1 MSEEKLLDAFGQ
13 IEEEFIEEADPEK
26 KKNAS
31 KKVRR
36 NMWVTWGATA
46 ACAVLLVGIAIPQL
60 VKNGGV
66 TGAPETPQLEGN
78 ISDVTV
84 KEEEGEAEAGLAGE
98 PTTLAHMIEIRIQI
112 EEMLPDGF
120 VGTIEVGTDIFKT
133 GTQISVIAQD
143 NVTVVQKDG
152 SIFSYDELE
161 PNIPESDLDI
171 GNSVWVGFQKYDYV
185 EGNGK
190 YNQIFAYHV
199 VDRNDSAATDIEP
212 MEELSMEAAV
222 TDKRFGNLF
231 PTIILDGYELQDTI
245 AVLNDTVLVASFYNK
260 ALDDELTIRIA
271 AQEWFMN
278 QQKQNNPKLN
288 TVMYRE
294 KNSGTSSYI
303 YIAGG
308 ENIVQYTFSKTD
320 IAEKEKFYDMVYSA
334 SYFSEC
340 IDYPD
345 MDVKE

>member
-26 KKNAS
+26 KRNIS

-36 NMWVTWGATA
+36 NVWVMWGATA

-60 VKNGGV
+60 VKNAGV
-66 TGAPETPQLEGN
+66 TGAPESPQLEGN
-78 ISDVTV
+78 ISDVTA
-84 KEEEGEAEAGLAGE
+84 KEEEAEAGMAGE
-98 PTTLAHMIEIRIQI
+98 PNTLTHMTEIQIRI

-120 VGTIEVGTDIFKT
+120 VGTIEVGTDIFKA

-143 NVTVVQKDG
+143 NVTLVQKDG
-152 SIFSYDELE
+152 SIFAYDEME

-199 VDRNDSAATDIEP
+199 TSRNDSTATDIEP

-222 TDKRFGNLF
+222 TDERFGNLF
-231 PTIILDGYELQDTI
+231 PANILEGYELQDTV
-245 AVLNDTVLVASFYNK
+245 AVLNDTVLVASFYNE

-271 AQEWFMN
+271 AREWFTK
-278 QQKQNNPKLN
+278 QQNELKLN

-294 KNSGTSSYI
+294 KNSGTDSYI
-303 YIAGG
+303 YIAG
-308 ENIVQYTFSKTD
+308 EDNIVQYTFSKTD
-320 IAEKEKFYDMVYSA
+320 IAENERFYDMVYSA

-345 MDVKE
+345 IDVKE

>member
-26 KKNAS
+26 KRNTS
-31 KKVRR
+31 KKGKR
-36 NMWVTWGATA
+36 NVWVTWGATA
-46 ACAVLLVGIAIPQL
+46 ACAVLLIGIAIPQL
-60 VKNGGV
+60 VEKGAV
-66 TGAPETPQLEGN
+66 TGAPESPQLEGN
-78 ISDVTV
+78 ISDVTTQ
-84 KEEEGEAEAGLAGE
+84 EEEGEAEAGMAGE
-98 PTTLAHMIEIRIQI
+98 PTTLTHMTEIQIRID
-112 EEMLPDGF
+112 EMLPDGF
-120 VGTIEVGTDIFKT
+120 VGTVEVGTDIFKA

-152 SIFSYDELE
+152 SIFAYDELE
-161 PNIPESDLDI
+161 PNIPESDLSI

-199 VDRNDSAATDIEP
+199 VDRNDSTATDIEP

-222 TDKRFGNLF
+222 ADERFGSLF
-231 PTIILDGYELQDTI
+231 PASILEGYELQDTVAI
-245 AVLNDTVLVASFYNK
+245 LNDTVLVASFYNK
-260 ALDDELTIRIA
+260 TLEDELTIRIA
-271 AQEWFMN
+271 AQEWFRN
-278 QQKQNNPKLN
+278 QQNDLKLN

-294 KNSGTSSYI
+294 KSSGTESYI
-303 YIAGG
+303 YIAGE

-320 IAEKEKFYDMVYSA
+320 IAENEKFYDMVYTA

-345 MDVKE
+345 IDVKE

>member
-26 KKNAS
+26 KRNTS

-36 NMWVTWGATA
+36 NVWVTWGATA

-60 VKNGGV
+60 MEKGAV
-66 TGAPETPQLEGN
+66 TGAPESPQLEGN
-78 ISDVTV
+78 ISDVTA
-84 KEEEGEAEAGLAGE
+84 EEGEAEAGMAGE
-98 PTTLAHMIEIRIQI
+98 PTTLTHMTEIQIRI

-120 VGTIEVGTDIFKT
+120 VGTIEVGTDIFKE

-152 SIFSYDELE
+152 SIFAYDELE
-161 PNIPESDLDI
+161 PNIPESDLNI
-171 GNSVWVGFQKYDYV
+171 GDSVWVGFQKYDYV

-199 VDRNDSAATDIEP
+199 ADKSDSTATDIEP
-212 MEELSMEAAV
+212 MEELSLAEAV
-222 TDKRFGNLF
+222 VDERFGNLF
-231 PTIILDGYELQDTI
+231 PADILEGYELRDTV
-245 AVLNDTVLVASFYNK
+245 AVFDNTVLVASFYN
-260 ALDDELTIRIA
+260 AELDDELTIQIA

-278 QQKQNNPKLN
+278 QQNDLKLN
-288 TVMYRE
+288 TIMYRE
-294 KNSGTSSYI
+294 KNSGTDSYI
-303 YIAGG
+303 YIAG
-308 ENIVQYTFSKTD
+308 EDNIVQYTFSKTD
-320 IAEKEKFYDMVYSA
+320 IAENERFYDMVYSA

-340 IDYPD
+340 VDYPD
-345 MDVKE
+345 IDVKE

>member
-26 KKNAS
+26 KRNTS

-36 NMWVTWGATA
+36 NVWVTWVATA

-60 VKNGGV
+60 MEKGGV
-66 TGAPETPQLEGN
+66 TRAPESPQLEGN
-78 ISDVTV
+78 ISDVTAQ
-84 KEEEGEAEAGLAGE
+84 EEEAEAGMAGE
-98 PTTLAHMIEIRIQI
+98 PTTLTHMTEIQIRI

-120 VGTIEVGTDIFKT
+120 VGTIEVGTDIFKA

-152 SIFSYDELE
+152 SIFAYDEME

-185 EGNGK
+185 EENGK
-190 YNQIFAYHV
+190 YNQIYAYHV
-199 VDRNDSAATDIEP
+199 TSRNDSTATDIEP

-222 TDKRFGNLF
+222 TDERFGNLF
-231 PTIILDGYELQDTI
+231 PASILEGYELQDTV
-245 AVLNDTVLVASFYNK
+245 AVLNDTVLVASFYNE

-271 AQEWFMN
+271 AQEWFTK
-278 QQKQNNPKLN
+278 QQNELKLN

-294 KNSGTSSYI
+294 KNSGTESYI
-303 YIAGG
+303 YIAGE

-320 IAEKEKFYDMVYSA
+320 IAENEKFYDMVYTA

-345 MDVKE
+345 IDVKE

>member
-26 KKNAS
+26 KRNTS

-36 NMWVTWGATA
+36 NVWVTCGATA

-60 VKNGGV
+60 MEKGAV
-66 TGAPETPQLEGN
+66 TGAPESPQLEGN
-78 ISDVTV
+78 ISDVTA
-84 KEEEGEAEAGLAGE
+84 EEGEAEAGMAGE
-98 PTTLAHMIEIRIQI
+98 PTTLTHMTEIQIRI

-120 VGTIEVGTDIFKT
+120 VGTIEVGTDIFKA

-152 SIFSYDELE
+152 SIFAYDEVE
-161 PNIPESDLDI
+161 PNIPESDLTI
-171 GNSVWVGFQKYDYV
+171 GNSVWVGFQKYDYID
-185 EGNGK
+185 GNGK

-199 VDRNDSAATDIEP
+199 VDRNDGAATDIEP

-222 TDKRFGNLF
+222 TDERFGNLF
-231 PTIILDGYELQDTI
+231 PTIILDGYELQDTV

-271 AQEWFMN
+271 EQEWFMN
-278 QQKQNNPKLN
+278 QQNDLKLN
-288 TVMYRE
+288 TIMYRE
-294 KNSGTSSYI
+294 KNSGTDSYI
-303 YIAGG
+303 YIAGE

-320 IAEKEKFYDMVYSA
+320 IAENERFYDMVYSA

-345 MDVKE
+345 IDVKE